1 MEHISVRDIYRM
13 LLHCPD
19 CTGDVAWLGQVPMIM
34 LTGAARGCVFAIH
47 LARRGRI
54 DSARS
59 FLTIADGLAN
69 EEERPYVNYLRSIL
83 EFLTGNIAHAVTF
96 ALEAEEEA
104 RALNDRNLL
113 ADVLA
118 HLAEVHRTAGNT
130 AAGRKYEAEAD
141 TVRREKH

>member
-1 MEHISVRDIYRM
+1 MEKISAGDTYRM
-13 LLHCPD
+13 LLDCPD

-47 LARRGRI
+47 LARRGRV

-83 EFLTGNIAHAVTF
+83 EFLTGNAAQAITF

-118 HLAEVHRTAGNT
+118 HLAKVYETAGNT
-130 AAGRKYEAEAD
+130 TAASKYETEAD